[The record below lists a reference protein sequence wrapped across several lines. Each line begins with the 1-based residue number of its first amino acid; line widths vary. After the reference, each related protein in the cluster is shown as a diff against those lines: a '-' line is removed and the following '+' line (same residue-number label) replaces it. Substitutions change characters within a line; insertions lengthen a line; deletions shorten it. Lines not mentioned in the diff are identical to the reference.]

1 MERGPKIFF
10 GATAAVA
17 TIIGIISTV
26 STAKDDQSKCD
37 GAIHEWNTA
46 LIDKELG
53 IAQLRLAAA
62 QGQAPNKASITRAAS
77 NDNKERGEM
86 KRTCSS
92 VRYLN
97 ALETQAAEEQIDRM
111 NSF

>member
-10 GATAAVA
+10 GATAAA
-17 TIIGIISTV
+17 IIIGIISTV
-26 STAKDDQSKCD
+26 STAKDDQAKCD

-62 QGQAPNKASITRAAS
+62 QG
-77 NDNKERGEM
+77 
-86 KRTCSS
+86 
-92 VRYLN
+92 
-97 ALETQAAEEQIDRM
+97 
-111 NSF
+111 